1 MREYLEREDKYD
13 VDDDFVVPDVTEVV
27 GGTRAETS
35 QVELVNAYLDTA
47 DGDLRNRKVTL
58 RRRTGGADEGWQMKV
73 PRHDGR
79 VEVQFPLGD
88 GDEVPGELTEL
99 VLGVGLGKPLV
110 PAVTMTTRR
119 QITKVLDDAGAV
131 LIEIADDRVA
141 ARSPDGATQ
150 AWREVEAELGSAPP
164 EALATIRDRML
175 AAGASVAASS
185 SKLARVLGGPAEPQ
199 GNKAQVALA
208 SYLATQVDAI
218 LLGDIALRR
227 GADPIHA
234 TRVAIR
240 RLRSALRIFAEEVRV
255 PADLDGELRQYA
267 GLLGVERDRQVQRAY
282 FTKVFADLEPEYVIG
297 SAEADLDAHLAA
309 EEAKARTR
317 ILQAL
322 RTDRYR
328 AMLAAL
334 VSLAADPATVAGATP
349 GGMRKAARRAERQ
362 ADRRLDLGLQK
373 RDDVLLHRGRRAA
386 KRARYAAEI
395 AEPVLGRKAAKD
407 LVDFYKQVQEL
418 LGEHQDAM
426 VADETLLAAARRVT
440 GPEGFTYGL
449 LYARE
454 QERARRSL
462 VAFRKMWA

>member
-13 VDDDFVVPDVTEVV
+13 VDDEFVVPDLTEVV
-27 GGTRAETS
+27 GGVRAETS

-47 DGDLRNRKVTL
+47 DGDLRRRKVTL
-58 RRRTGGADEGWQMKV
+58 RRRTGGDEGWQIKL
-73 PRHDGR
+73 PQADGR
-79 VEVQFPLGD
+79 VELQFPLGD
-88 GDEVPGELTEL
+88 GEQVPGELTEL

-119 QITKVLDDAGAV
+119 QITKVLDDTGAV
-131 LIEIADDRVA
+131 LVEIADDRVA
-141 ARSPDGATQ
+141 ARSPEGTTQ
-150 AWREVEAELGSAPP
+150 SWREVEAELGSAPP
-164 EALATIRDRML
+164 QALTAIRTKML

-185 SKLARVLGGPAEPQ
+185 SKLARVLGGAAEPT
-199 GNKAQVALA
+199 GNEAQVALA

-234 TRVAIR
+234 IRVAIR
-240 RLRSALRIFAEEVRV
+240 RLRSALRIFAEEVSV
-255 PADLDGELRQYA
+255 APDLDGELRVYA
-267 GLLGVERDRQVQRAY
+267 GLLGVERDRQVQRGY
-282 FTKVFADLEPEYVIG
+282 FAKVFADLEAEYAMG
-297 SAEADLDAHLAA
+297 SAAADLDAHLEA

-334 VSLAADPATVAGATP
+334 VALAADPATVAGATP
-349 GGMRKAARRAERQ
+349 AGMRKAARHAERQ
-362 ADRRLDLGLQK
+362 ADRRLDLGLAK
-373 RDDVLLHRGRRAA
+373 HDDELLHRGRRAA

-395 AEPVLGRKAAKD
+395 AEPVLGRKVAKD
-407 LVDFYKQVQEL
+407 LVDFYKQVQEI

-426 VADETLLAAARRVT
+426 VADETLLAAAQRVT

-454 QERARRSL
+454 QERAKRSL
-462 VAFRKMWA
+462 AAFRKMWE